1 VTYDHDDT
9 AARIIQTVDLWY
21 HYAGGPPA
29 LRGINLSIAA
39 TEWVAILGCN
49 GSGKTTLVKHFN
61 GLLRPWRGQ
70 VLLAQT
76 SETSEVLETS
86 EVSELRDIRRQ
97 AVGDLAQTIGYLP
110 QHPDR
115 LLFAGSVREEIA
127 FGPRQRGLSGDK
139 LCRRIDEALA
149 VLDLADV
156 ADLPPAVLGYGLR
169 RKVSLAAVL
178 ALHPRVLVLDE
189 PTTGLDAGSTR
200 AFLGVVEQM
209 HARGATIVMI
219 THDLDLVVQYATRVI
234 LMRDGEIAASGPT
247 RQILSDSTLL
257 AAAGLAPL
265 PITEL
270 YDLCALRAGG
280 RWPTPPLM
288 PTEFAA
294 GWWGD
299 PLSKGQ
305 P

>member
-1 VTYDHDDT
+1 MTDAST
-9 AARIIQTVDLWY
+9 TPIIQTVDLWFR
-21 HYAGGPPA
+21 YAGQPPA
-29 LRGINLSIAA
+29 LRGVNLSVAA
-39 TEWVAILGCN
+39 GEWLAILGCN

-70 VLLAQT
+70 ILLEG
-76 SETSEVLETS
+76 S
-86 EVSELRDIRRQ
+86 DIRLQ

-115 LLFAGSVREEIA
+115 LIFAGSVREEIA
-127 FGPRQRGLSGDK
+127 FGPRQRGLSGDE
-139 LCRRIDEALA
+139 LTQRIDEALT

-156 ADLPPAVLGYGLR
+156 ADMPPAILGYGLR

-209 HARGATIVMI
+209 HSRGATIAMI
-219 THDLDLVVQYATRVI
+219 THDLDLVVRHATRVVV
-234 LMRDGEIAASGPT
+234 MRDGEIAASGPT
-247 RQILSDSTLL
+247 RAILSDSALL
-257 AAAGLAPL
+257 AGAGLAPL

-270 YDLCALRAGG
+270 YGLCARQSGEP
-280 RWPTPPLM
+280 WPTPPLT
-288 PTEFAA
+288 PAEFAA
-294 GWWGD
+294 GWCGE
-299 PLSKGQ
+299 PVTEGR